1 MSILFTKEEL
11 IKQLEEMN
19 APKNSVV
26 LMHTSLKAI
35 GETEGRAEGL
45 LETLIEYFTADGGL
59 FLIPTHTWANLKNPD
74 KITMDVKSDES
85 CIGVFPSVAL
95 RHPSGVRSLHPTHSM
110 VVFGDRKKAEEY
122 VKGEENITTSTSGKG
137 CYGKLYDYDG
147 YVFLV
152 GVGQERN
159 TYIHSVE
166 EMLDVPFRLS
176 EKAVRTTIKLENG
189 EIVERFIHHHD
200 GIPHISE
207 RYVKYE
213 PAFRHFG
220 IVKDGKLGNA
230 DTMLISAK
238 KIYDVVKLIRERSG
252 GAELMADFEPLDEA
266 LYK

>member
-1 MSILFTKEEL
+1 MFTKED
-11 IKQLEEMN
+11 IRNQLKEMN

-45 LETLIEYFTADGGL
+45 LETLTEYFTEEGGL
-59 FLIPTHTWANLKNPD
+59 FLVPTHTWANLKYPD
-74 KITMDVKSDES
+74 EITMDMSSCET

-110 VVFGDRKKAEEY
+110 VAFGKKAEEY
-122 VKGEENITTSTSGKG
+122 VAGEEFIETSTSAKG
-137 CYGKLYDYDG
+137 CYGKLFDYDG
-147 YVFLV
+147 YVLLV

-159 TYIHSVE
+159 TYIHAVE

-176 EKAVRTTIKLENG
+176 ENAVRTTIKLKNG
-189 EIVERFIHHHD
+189 EISERYIHHHA

-220 IVKDGKLGNA
+220 IVKDGKIGNA
-230 DTMLISAK
+230 DAMLISAR
-238 KIYDVVKLIRERSG
+238 KIKEVVELIRERSK
-252 GAELMADFEPLDEA
+252 GAELMSDFEPLDEA

>member
-59 FLIPTHTWANLKNPD
+59 FLIPTHTWSNLKNPD

-122 VKGEENITTSTSGKG
+122 VKSLNK
-137 CYGKLYDYDG
+137 
-147 YVFLV
+147 
-152 GVGQERN
+152 
-159 TYIHSVE
+159 
-166 EMLDVPFRLS
+166 
-176 EKAVRTTIKLENG
+176 
-189 EIVERFIHHHD
+189 
-200 GIPHISE
+200 
-207 RYVKYE
+207 
-213 PAFRHFG
+213 
-220 IVKDGKLGNA
+220 
-230 DTMLISAK
+230 
-238 KIYDVVKLIRERSG
+238 
-252 GAELMADFEPLDEA
+252 
-266 LYK
+266 

>member
-1 MSILFTKEEL
+1 MFTKED
-11 IKQLEEMN
+11 IRNQLKEMN

-45 LETLIEYFTADGGL
+45 LETLTEYFTEEGGL
-59 FLIPTHTWANLKNPD
+59 FLVPTHTWSNLKYPE
-74 KITMDVKSDES
+74 KITMDMNSDET

-110 VVFGDRKKAEEY
+110 VAFGDMKKAEEY
-122 VKGEENITTSTSGKG
+122 VKGEENINTSTSAKG

-147 YVFLV
+147 YVLLV

-159 TYIHSVE
+159 TYIHAVE
-166 EMLDVPFRLS
+166 EMLSVPFRLS
-176 EKAVRTTIKLENG
+176 ENAVRTTIKLKNG
-189 EIVERFIHHHD
+189 EISERYIHHHA

-220 IVKDGKLGNA
+220 IVKDGKIGNA
-230 DTMLISAK
+230 DAMLISAR
-238 KIYDVVKLIRERSG
+238 KIKEVVELIRERSG
-252 GAELMADFEPLDEA
+252 GAELMADFEPLDEK

>member
-1 MSILFTKEEL
+1 MINLFTKEE
-11 IKQLEEMN
+11 IKKQLEEMG

-45 LETLIEYFTADGGL
+45 LQTLIDYFTEDGGL
-59 FLIPTHTWANLKNPD
+59 FCVPTHTWSNLKNTD
-74 KITMDVKSDES
+74 IITMDMTSDET
-85 CIGVFPSVAL
+85 CVGVFPSVAL

-110 VVFGDRKKAEEY
+110 VVFGDRKRAEEY
-122 VKGEENITTSTSGKG
+122 ISGEENVNTSTSAKG
-137 CYGKLYDYDG
+137 CYGKLFDYDG

-159 TYIHSVE
+159 TYIHAVE

-176 EKAVRTTIKLENG
+176 ENAVRTTIKLKNG
-189 EIVERFIHHHD
+189 EISERFIHHHA

-230 DTMLISAK
+230 DAMLISAR
-238 KIYDVVKLIRERSG
+238 KIHDVVKLIRERSDG
-252 GAELMADFEPLDEA
+252 VELMGDFAPLDVK